1 MKENLKHQST
11 NKNKQLYI
19 NPYFREELQ
28 DLFAAIQS
36 KKTYKCNMFN
46 FLIFLDRMKKKS
58 INEKRAME
66 NELKKTIS
74 RTVDEMNQKIELA
87 KSQM

>member
-1 MKENLKHQST
+1 
-11 NKNKQLYI
+11 
-19 NPYFREELQ
+19 
-28 DLFAAIQS
+28 
-36 KKTYKCNMFN
+36 
-46 FLIFLDRMKKKS
+46 MKKKS
-58 INEKRAME
+58 IDEKRAME